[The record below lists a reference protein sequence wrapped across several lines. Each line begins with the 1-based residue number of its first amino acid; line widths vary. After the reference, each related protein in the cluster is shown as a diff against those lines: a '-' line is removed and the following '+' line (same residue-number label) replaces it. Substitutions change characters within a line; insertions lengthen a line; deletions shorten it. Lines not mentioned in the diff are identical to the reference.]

1 MLYRTMTGSTAPA
14 HGSANVMT
22 TLLIAGATGLVGR
35 IVLARALADPRFTHV
50 TAPTRSALPS
60 HAKLTNPVVD
70 YESLPPDADWWRCHA
85 VICALGTTRAK
96 AGSDAAFVRVDHD
109 YPLAIAQAARAHGAQ
124 AFALVT
130 AMGANAKSQLLY
142 NRTKGAVEASIAAL
156 DFPSYTIVRPGLI
169 GGDRDEFRA
178 VERASSLLLG
188 ALAPLLPR
196 AWRISPAQN
205 IASALIEAAVAAKP
219 GRHVIASDQ
228 LA

>member
-1 MLYRTMTGSTAPA
+1 
-14 HGSANVMT
+14 MT

-35 IVLARALADPRFTHV
+35 MVLAKALADPRVTHV
-50 TAPTRSALPS
+50 TAPARSAPS
-60 HAKLTNPVVD
+60 AHPKLTNPVVD
-70 YESLPPDADWWRCHA
+70 YAALPLDAAWWRCDA

-109 YPLAIAQAARAHGAQ
+109 YPLAVAQAAKAHGAR
-124 AFALVT
+124 AFLLVS
-130 AMGANAKSQLLY
+130 AMGANAQSALLY

-156 DFPSYTIVRPGLI
+156 EFPSYTIVRPGLI

-188 ALAPLLPR
+188 ALGPVLPR

-205 IASALIEAAVAAKP
+205 IASALVEAAVAAKP